1 MKKKILSR
9 RKMTLEHK
17 NERLKALIGDLK
29 KQSIEQKS
37 NVWKRIALELERP
50 TRAHRVVNLS
60 RIEKYCNDDDIIIV
74 PGKVLCGGELT
85 KKVTIAAFAF
95 SRNTASKL
103 GSKASLMTIEDAMK
117 KYPKGNN
124 LKIIG

>member
-1 MKKKILSR
+1 MKAKSR
-9 RKMTLEHK
+9 RKMTLENK
-17 NERLKALIGDLK
+17 NERLKALIGELK

-37 NVWKRIALELERP
+37 NIWKRIALELERP
-50 TRAHRVVNLS
+50 TRQHRIVNLS
-60 RIEKYCNDDDIIIV
+60 KIEKYCNDNDVIIV

-85 KKVTIAAFAF
+85 KKVTIAAYAF
-95 SRNTASKL
+95 SRNTTDKL
-103 GSKASLMTIEDAMK
+103 GSKASLITIEEALK

>member
-1 MKKKILSR
+1 M
-9 RKMTLEHK
+9 
-17 NERLKALIGDLK
+17 LK

-37 NVWKRIALELERP
+37 NIWKRIAFELERP
-50 TRAHRVVNLS
+50 TRQQRVVNLS
-60 RIEKYCNDDDIIIV
+60 RIDKYCNDNDIIIV

-85 KKVTIAAFAF
+85 KKVTIAAY
-95 SRNTASKL
+95 SYSKQTAEKL
-103 GSKASLMTIEDAMK
+103 GKSNIITIEEAMK

>member
-1 MKKKILSR
+1 
-9 RKMTLEHK
+9 MTLEHK
-17 NERLKALIGDLK
+17 NERLKSLIGELK

-37 NVWKRIALELERP
+37 NIWKRIALELERP
-50 TRAHRVVNLS
+50 TRQHRVVNLS
-60 RIEKYCNDDDIIIV
+60 KIDKYCNDNDIIIV

-85 KKVTIAAFAF
+85 KKITIAAYAI
-95 SRNTASKL
+95 SRNTADKL
-103 GSKASLMTIEDAMK
+103 NGKATIISIEDAMR

>member
-1 MKKKILSR
+1 
-9 RKMTLEHK
+9 MTLENK
-17 NERLKALIGDLK
+17 NERLKALIGELK

-37 NVWKRIALELERP
+37 NIWKRIALELERP
-50 TRAHRVVNLS
+50 TRQHRIVNLS
-60 RIEKYCNDDDIIIV
+60 KIEKYCNDNDVIIV

-85 KKVTIAAFAF
+85 KKVTIAAYAF
-95 SRNTASKL
+95 SRNTTDKL
-103 GSKASLMTIEDAMK
+103 GSKASLITIEEALK